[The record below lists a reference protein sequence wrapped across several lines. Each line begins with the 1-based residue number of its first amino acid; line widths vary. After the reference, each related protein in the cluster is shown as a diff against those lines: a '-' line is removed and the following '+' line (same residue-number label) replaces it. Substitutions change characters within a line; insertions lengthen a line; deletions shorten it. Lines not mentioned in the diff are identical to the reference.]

1 MDFLK
6 SEQGAVS
13 HFVKIKYVDKKI
25 KEEIFVSFLQFLTTQ
40 QFRFADKYHELTI
53 E

>member
-13 HFVKIKYVDKKI
+13 HFVKIKYVDKKL
-25 KEEIFVSFLQFLTTQ
+25 KKKSLSRFFNFL
-40 QFRFADKYHELTI
+40 RRNNFASPTNI
-53 E
+53 MN